1 MTATR
6 IPLLLLFLLL
16 ILLLPWQIVH
26 SAESAA
32 PPLGTG
38 PGSSPPP
45 IVIGFVGGFV
55 HHDNARRSEIQLA
68 EKLRA
73 EYTDQVRVEVFQNR
87 RWKMAARVIRQW
99 LDANHD
105 GKLSDAEKRNARI
118 VLYGHSWGGAAVV
131 SLARQ
136 LDEEGIPVLLTV
148 QVDSIAK
155 PGQDDRVIPVNVE
168 KAANFYQARGLLH
181 GCPKIAAADPAH
193 TQILGDFRFTY
204 EKAASACA
212 AYPWYDRLLFPGHTA
227 IGCDPGVWS
236 QVRNLISTQLVAAPE
251 QVPYS
256 TAKNQ
261 AANGAE
267 TGRR

>member
-6 IPLLLLFLLL
+6 NALLLLFLLL
-16 ILLLPWQIVH
+16 PLQVVH
-26 SAESAA
+26 SAENAA
-32 PPLGTG
+32 PSLRTG
-38 PGSSPPP
+38 PGRSAPP

-55 HHDNARRSEIQLA
+55 HHDNTRRFEIQLA

-73 EYTDQVRVEVFQNR
+73 EYADQVRVEVFENR
-87 RWKMAARVIRQW
+87 RWKLAARVIRQW

-105 GKLSDAEKRNARI
+105 GKLSNAEKRNARI

-136 LDEEGIPVLLTV
+136 LQEEGIPVLLTV

-168 KAANFYQARGLLH
+168 QAANFYQPRGLLH
-181 GCPKIAAADPAH
+181 GCSKITAADPAR

-204 EKAASACA
+204 NKPASACA
-212 AYPWYDRLLFPGHTA
+212 AYPWYDRLLFPSHIA

-236 QVRNLISTQLVAAPE
+236 QVQTLISAHLFAAPE
-251 QVPYS
+251 QVPYNA
-256 TAKNQ
+256 AKNQ